1 MINNIKLTE
10 NILGKNQKIL
20 SKDELNNKKIVRKS
34 IVAKNL
40 IQKGTKIKFSDLD
53 FKRPG
58 IGISPEN
65 YKKLIGKKSIKS
77 IIKDEII
84 NPKFLK

>member
-1 MINNIKLTE
+1 MSGPDHKASLNVKNFKKMINNIRLTE

-40 IQKGTKIKFSDLD
+40 IQKGTK
-53 FKRPG
+53 
-58 IGISPEN
+58 N
-65 YKKLIGKKSIKS
+65 
-77 IIKDEII
+77 
-84 NPKFLK
+84 